1 MSGGGRDSDGHG
13 NGGCAGGCTNQS
25 CGSGG
30 GGRVR
35 RACADDEGLLMTR
48 ASARGTGIWD
58 GFSGGETPQGAGL
71 CRKSRVFFFWNQ
83 SECRGLSLSG
93 KFI

>member
-1 MSGGGRDSDGHG
+1 MAIVMVMVTVVLEVVPMVVRTTV
-13 NGGCAGGCTNQS
+13 AVVV
-25 CGSGG
+25 GG

-58 GFSGGETPQGAGL
+58 QFGGGKGGEAQQGAGL
-71 CRKSRVFFFWNQ
+71 CRESKVFL
-83 SECRGLSLSG
+83 ESG
-93 KFI
+93 

>member
-1 MSGGGRDSDGHG
+1 MVVIVMVMVTVVALVVVLIRV
-13 NGGCAGGCTNQS
+13 AVVV
-25 CGSGG
+25 G

-58 GFSGGETPQGAGL
+58 EFGGGEGGEAQQGVGL
-71 CRKSRVFFFWNQ
+71 CRKSKFFLG
-83 SECRGLSLSG
+83 SE
-93 KFI
+93 

>member
-1 MSGGGRDSDGHG
+1 MVNGDSDGHSDD
-13 NGGCAGGCTNQS
+13 CVGGCTNGCTNHG

-58 GFSGGETPQGAGL
+58 EFGGGKGGEAQQGAGL
-71 CRKSRVFFFWNQ
+71 CRKSKFFLG
-83 SECRGLSLSG
+83 SE
-93 KFI
+93 